1 MSDPDNILPVIL
13 FVDDEATAVK
23 YFQRAIGSLA
33 PVITASS
40 VEEGKQMLDAHADS
54 LRVLV
59 SDQRMPGAYG
69 NELLEYA
76 KNNYPDV
83 VRILTTAYSEIEQTV
98 EAVNQGHIYRYL
110 QKPWEITA
118 LRMELK
124 QALDLAN
131 LRKDHAQLLREKMMV
146 RQNQVTATRIG
157 ALHAFC
163 ATLSGSDRIALLEA
177 YLSAAQCAGVK
188 VPEPD
193 WLLMDFADLASAEAC
208 RSGAFGHAVAAELQ
222 AIKGRFPAADAGNAL
237 AVLAETMGD
246 KVQTGGNGSA
256 LIRDEKSL
264 VEYLE
269 SPSSTVVSAVHAR
282 WLAYLLWLESGR
294 ISLNIARTDIGLE
307 CMLSETAT
315 PMSQERLAAW
325 IDHFS

>member
-1 MSDPDNILPVIL
+1 MSDPDNMLPVIL

-33 PVITASS
+33 PVVTASS
-40 VEEGKQMLDAHADS
+40 VEEGKRVLDTHARS

-76 KNNYPDV
+76 KFNYPDI

-124 QALDLAN
+124 QALDIAN
-131 LRKDHAQLLREKMMV
+131 LRKEHAQLLREKMMI

-157 ALHAFC
+157 ALHACC
-163 ATLSGSDRIALLEA
+163 ATLAASDRIALLET
-177 YLSAAQCAGVK
+177 YLSAAQCAGVSAR
-188 VPEPD
+188 EPD
-193 WLLMDFADLASAEAC
+193 WLTMDFVDLASAEAY
-208 RSGAFGHAVAAELQ
+208 RSGALGHAVAAELQ
-222 AIKGRFPAADAGNAL
+222 AMVVRFGTAETRNAF
-237 AVLAETMGD
+237 AVLAETLGD
-246 KVQTGGNGSA
+246 KVQTGGNGDA
-256 LIRDEKSL
+256 AILDERI
-264 VEYLE
+264 VTEYLE
-269 SPSSTVVSAVHAR
+269 SHSNIVVSNAHAR
-282 WLAYLLWLESGR
+282 WLAYLLWLERGK
-294 ISLNIARTDIGLE
+294 INLQIARSETGLQ
-307 CMLSETAT
+307 CTLSESAT
-315 PMSQERLAAW
+315 TMTPERLAAW
-325 IDHFS
+325 IEHFS